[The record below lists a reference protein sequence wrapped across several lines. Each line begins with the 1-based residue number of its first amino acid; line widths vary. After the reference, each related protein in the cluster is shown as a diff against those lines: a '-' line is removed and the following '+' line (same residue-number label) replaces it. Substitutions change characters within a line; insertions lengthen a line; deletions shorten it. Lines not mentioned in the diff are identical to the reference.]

1 MKKKVCLAMSLLMLA
16 GTVPAQAETIGE
28 AEQITFTAKVGTKEL
43 YRNQSR
49 ISLDAAIY
57 IKDDYA
63 MLPLRAFL
71 TSIDNGT
78 MHWEKETKLAWMM
91 LRGNTVACDIEKNS
105 ITVNGADRSK
115 RKDGHSGWTDFCA
128 AAELEKYSEWLRL
141 YGGGYGYHLGC
152 GGENGNG
159 AASG

>member
-57 IKDDYA
+57 IKDGYA

-105 ITVNGADRSK
+105 ITVNGEPLEVSGRMDIR
-115 RKDGHSGWTDFCA
+115 DGR
-128 AAELEKYSEWLRL
+128 AELEKYSEWLRL
-141 YGGGYGYHLGC
+141 YGGGYGYHLGR

>member
-57 IKDDYA
+57 IKDG
-63 MLPLRAFL
+63 L
-71 TSIDNGT
+71 
-78 MHWEKETKLAWMM
+78 
-91 LRGNTVACDIEKNS
+91 CD
-105 ITVNGADRSK
+105 
-115 RKDGHSGWTDFCA
+115 A
-128 AAELEKYSEWLRL
+128 AAACLSDLD
-141 YGGGYGYHLGC
+141 
-152 GGENGNG
+152 
-159 AASG
+159 

>member
-57 IKDDYA
+57 IKDGYA
-63 MLPLRAFL
+63 MLPR
-71 TSIDNGT
+71 SEERRVG
-78 MHWEKETKLAWMM
+78 KE
-91 LRGNTVACDIEKNS
+91 C
-105 ITVNGADRSK
+105 RS
-115 RKDGHSGWTDFCA
+115 RWSP
-128 AAELEKYSEWLRL
+128 
-141 YGGGYGYHLGC
+141 YH
-152 GGENGNG
+152 
-159 AASG
+159 

>member
-57 IKDDYA
+57 IKDDYV

-105 ITVNGADRSK
+105 ITVNGEPIEVSGRMDIR
-115 RKDGHSGWTDFCA
+115 DGRIFVP
-128 AAELEKYSEWLRL
+128 LRNWKNIL
-141 YGGGYGYHLGC
+141 NGGGYGYHLGC